1 LCDGLRARLGGSADA
16 RPIADAFNRP
26 QPTTPLRGLL
36 PAFAATTRRM
46 TAMIDINLSTRSGI
60 DLGAHHSPTRRWR
73 SASCLL
79 GAVLLLAAGAR
90 AQEDGFTA
98 DFRLQDCSFQSRGEN
113 PFFIELEPGHQLVF
127 EGEEEGVSKTLFITV
142 LNATKRV
149 TLKIGSRTRTVTT
162 RVVEEREFEDDE
174 IVEISRNFFAICG
187 GTNDVF
193 YFGEEV
199 DIFED
204 GEIVSHDGAWLAGKN
219 GAKPGIIMPGTVL
232 LGSRYFQEVA
242 PGVALDQAEHTAMG
256 LHVSVPAGNF
266 SGCLEATE
274 TTPLE
279 PGSESTKVYCPDV
292 GLVIDGD
299 LELSEIVEDDD

>member
-1 LCDGLRARLGGSADA
+1 
-16 RPIADAFNRP
+16 
-26 QPTTPLRGLL
+26 
-36 PAFAATTRRM
+36 
-46 TAMIDINLSTRSGI
+46 
-60 DLGAHHSPTRRWR
+60 
-73 SASCLL
+73 
-79 GAVLLLAAGAR
+79 
-90 AQEDGFTA
+90 
-98 DFRLQDCSFQSRGEN
+98 
-113 PFFIELEPGHQLVF
+113 
-127 EGEEEGVSKTLFITV
+127 
-142 LNATKRV
+142 
-149 TLKIGSRTRTVTT
+149 
-162 RVVEEREFEDDE
+162 
-174 IVEISRNFFAICG
+174 
-187 GTNDVF
+187 
-193 YFGEEV
+193 
-199 DIFED
+199 
-204 GEIVSHDGAWLAGKN
+204 VSHDGAWLAGKN